1 MPDATSYHCGHC
13 QAKKKKWKTIINLIS
28 CILATQWHLLLL
40 LLLTTLATWWCPLLP
55 LLPIVS
61 CCHPCPCHIV
71 SWWQWWYC
79 NMLPDKIASCAGKTK
94 WRKAK
99 ILTCE
104 ASSIQFAADKKQK
117 QWTCETKMKT
127 KTNNQQTKKKRK
139 QTNHPVQ
146 CRGQVIQQPHGC
158 TACACK
164 MQHAIKHTYKACNKA
179 CNIKRAIQHAIQHA
193 IPGTYLGVGPQQRL
207 PSLRPR
213 ALLHRPTTCMCVKR
227 ELSPPISHIL
237 VVGNLFIDLIKWRE
251 PVTLF
256 NGKMHWWLSLLVV
269 LVGVLLFHYGMPYI

>member
-1 MPDATSYHCGHC
+1 MHLGHPTTPSPPPIVNC
-13 QAKKKKWKTIINLIS
+13 PCPSTAW
-28 CILATQWHLLLL
+28 WH
-40 LLLTTLATWWCPLLP
+40 P
-55 LLPIVS
+55 LLPIVN
-61 CCHPCPCHIV
+61 CPHPCPHPHHTV
-71 SWWQWWYC
+71 SWWQTWCC
-79 NMLPDKIASCAGKTK
+79 NMLLDKIASCAGKTK

-99 ILTCE
+99 INLW
-104 ASSIQFAADKKQK
+104 QQLKQKQK
-117 QWTCETKMKT
+117 QWTCETKT
-127 KTNNQQTKKKRK
+127 KTSNQQAKNKRK

-146 CRGQVIQQPHGC
+146 HRGRVIQQPHGC

-179 CNIKRAIQHAIQHA
+179 CNIKHAIQHAIQHA